1 MFLTSSE
8 KKENQAKLSPKL
20 NLTGS
25 VYPSVE
31 IELPPS
37 TTRPILP
44 VITYT
49 VNLLSL
55 VHLQNT
61 NNMSPVLYFLYSVL
75 GKKNMCYY
83 ISSRGGVSTAK

>member
-8 KKENQAKLSPKL
+8 KKENQANLRPQL

-31 IELPPS
+31 IELLTS

-49 VNLLSL
+49 VNLIPL
-55 VHLQNT
+55 VHLQNP
-61 NNMSPVLYFLYSVL
+61 NKMSPILYFLYSIL
-75 GKKNMCYY
+75 GKKNM
-83 ISSRGGVSTAK
+83 RF

>member
-8 KKENQAKLSPKL
+8 KKENQVKLSPQL

-25 VYPSVE
+25 VYPSVDIE
-31 IELPPS
+31 IPTS
-37 TTRPILP
+37 ITRPILP

-55 VHLQNT
+55 VHLQSPNK
-61 NNMSPVLYFLYSVL
+61 MSPVLYFLYSAL
-75 GKKNMCYY
+75 GKKNMRY
-83 ISSRGGVSTAK
+83 